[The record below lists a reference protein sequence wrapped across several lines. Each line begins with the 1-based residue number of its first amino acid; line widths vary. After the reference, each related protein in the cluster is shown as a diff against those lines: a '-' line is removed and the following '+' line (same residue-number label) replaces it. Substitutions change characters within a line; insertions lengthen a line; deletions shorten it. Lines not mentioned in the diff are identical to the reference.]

1 MYVIRI
7 RTGWSTL
14 AARKPNRNTTSGSGN
29 LTEEEVKIIRTVI
42 NKADA
47 LERKEQIRIGYVHFP
62 FFIYD
67 KLEGDIRALRDRFL
81 KLPQLHVRLL
91 NLQYEQLCSNARGDG
106 DTSCIICG
114 YDFKVPKSLVTI
126 QLHICQECTNVSWF
140 GQGLLTLQSLV
151 WFATVGSLFKSV
163 HTFVCT

>member
-14 AARKPNRNTTSGSGN
+14 AARKPNRYTTSGSGN

-62 FFIYD
+62 FY
-67 KLEGDIRALRDRFL
+67 LR
-81 KLPQLHVRLL
+81 
-91 NLQYEQLCSNARGDG
+91 
-106 DTSCIICG
+106 
-114 YDFKVPKSLVTI
+114 
-126 QLHICQECTNVSWF
+126 
-140 GQGLLTLQSLV
+140 
-151 WFATVGSLFKSV
+151 
-163 HTFVCT
+163 